1 MENPQA
7 RHNCS
12 FCTVPVNR
20 ETATVVSHPVRYDGE
35 VPPFRG
41 FALAPGPDSHAI
53 LADAGCSSN
62 EVIEL
67 IRKKV
72 VFEPKGVS

>member
-1 MENPQA
+1 LKSISEKPGVKSSLLYGMK
-7 RHNCS
+7 
-12 FCTVPVNR
+12 
-20 ETATVVSHPVRYDGE
+20 VVSFYHC
-35 VPPFRG
+35 
-41 FALAPGPDSHAI
+41 LQGPASHAI
-53 LADAGCSSN
+53 LADAGFSST